1 MTPELRGLFAQ
12 RPGYLDTASLGVPP
26 STTVTAMRK
35 VLDGWQH
42 GRVGAPDFDEHVRR
56 ARAAWASLTGVD
68 VSTVAI
74 GSTASALVGLVAAAL
89 PDGARVVLPA
99 GEFTSVVFPFLAH
112 ADRGV
117 TVEERP
123 LDQLA
128 GFDGPADLVAVSAV
142 QSSDGRMVD
151 LPAVRA
157 AATAAGARLLL
168 DTTQSCGWLP
178 LDVSGVDYVVCASYK
193 WLLCPRGTAFLSVAP
208 DALDALRPLA
218 AGWFAGEDPWSSVY
232 GSPLRLAKD
241 ARRLDTSPA
250 WFSWVGAA
258 ESLELL
264 AGLDVRQVHAHDVQL
279 ADALLDRLGL
289 EPRGSAIVSLDAD
302 PAAAERLREA
312 GVRTAVRAGR
322 IRASFHLY
330 NDAADV
336 ALAAKALLGS

>member
-56 ARAAWASLTGVD
+56 SRTAWASLTGVD
-68 VSTVAI
+68 ASTVAI

-89 PDGARVVLPA
+89 PDGARVILPT

-112 ADRGV
+112 ADRGI

-123 LDQLA
+123 LEHLA

-142 QSSDGRMVD
+142 QSSDGRIVD

-157 AATAAGARLLL
+157 AARAAGARLLL

-178 LDVSGVDYVVCASYK
+178 LDVTGVDYVVCATYK
-193 WLLCPRGTAFLSVAP
+193 WLLCPRGVAFLAVAP
-208 DALDALRPLA
+208 DALDGIRPLS

-232 GSPLRLAKD
+232 GSPLRLAAD

-258 ESLELL
+258 TSLELF
-264 AGLDVRQVHAHDVQL
+264 AGLDITDVHAHDVQL
-279 ADALLDRLGL
+279 ADALLDRLGQP
-289 EPRGSAIVSLDAD
+289 PRGSAIVTLDAD
-302 PAAAERLREA
+302 PAAADRMRAA
-312 GVRTAVRAGR
+312 GIRTAVRAGR

-330 NDAADV
+330 NDASDV
-336 ALAAKALLGS
+336 ALAARALLG

>member
-56 ARAAWASLTGVD
+56 CRSAWASLTGVD

-74 GSTASALVGLVAAAL
+74 GASASALVGLIAASL
-89 PDGARVVLPA
+89 PDGARVILPA

-123 LDQLA
+123 LEDLA

-142 QSSDGRMVD
+142 QSADGRVVD
-151 LPAVRA
+151 LPAVRTA
-157 AATAAGARLLL
+157 ARTAGARLLL

-178 LDVSGVDYVVCASYK
+178 LDVSGVDYVVCAAYK
-193 WLLCPRGTAFLSVAP
+193 WLLCPRGVAFLAVSP
-208 DALDALRPLA
+208 DALDGVRPLS

-232 GSPLRLAKD
+232 GSPLRLAAD

-250 WFSWVGAA
+250 WFSWAGAA
-258 ESLELL
+258 TSLELL
-264 AGLDVRQVHAHDVQL
+264 AGLDLAAVHAHDVQL
-279 ADALLDRLGL
+279 ADALLDRLGQP
-289 EPRGSAIVSLDAD
+289 PRGSAIVTLDAD
-302 PAAAERLREA
+302 PAAADRMRAA
-312 GVRTAVRAGR
+312 GIRTAVRAGR

-330 NDAADV
+330 NDATDV
-336 ALAAKALLGS
+336 ALAAKALLS